1 MKGDHLIKLVFLN
14 SDIFLSF
21 LVLVFTK
28 QAMALIFGHYDKW
41 HASIFNCFIVANVG
55 ESHSNGIYLE
65 DHGRDCRNQLPV
77 SLTRKLD
84 FSPPQI
90 PSELLL
96 LLLRS

>member
-1 MKGDHLIKLVFLN
+1 
-14 SDIFLSF
+14 
-21 LVLVFTK
+21 
-28 QAMALIFGHYDKW
+28 MALIFGHYDKW
-41 HASIFNCFIVANVG
+41 HASIVNCFIVANVG

-90 PSELLL
+90 PSELVL